1 MKRRPD
7 NMTMIRAVVL
17 GFAIVHASQAA
28 AETHAVVVGINHY
41 QNVTSLRGA
50 VADAN
55 DISSA
60 LKNAGVQDVSTFI
73 DGDATRKSVLSA
85 IDRMITVAKKDDLA
99 IIAFAGHGSSESW
112 GNVHPPGAQPGERHE
127 VFLLGNVTLPD
138 ADGKIDARLGGSG
151 AERIFGVEIALRL
164 KRLDGMGVR
173 TIFVADTCHG
183 GGLTR
188 LPFFAS
194 ASSADGTERFA
205 PGTYGYADGVDPLQP
220 EITKLPAP
228 IDTDKELHQLS
239 FLAAVDKLSRAPE
252 VEIPKGSG
260 NRRGALSY
268 AFARVIEGAALR
280 GGKTEL
286 THGDLVSYVMASV
299 KNSALDNGKG
309 QNPDLRPRENFG
321 RIAIK
326 FGTDFK
332 SGPAP
337 ITTDK
342 VVSRVKVYT
351 ETGKPV
357 DAVDRPERGFAIQPV
372 TSRAEADLIYD
383 SANGNVL
390 SSGGDLISMPPPP
403 ADLEGVVEREVAI
416 RRLVELAK
424 TRQRPLELNQGDK
437 RYIAGSLLVL
447 DARRLNA
454 PSEGPEYYALIIIS
468 GNGKVQ
474 FQYPL
479 DKDPKILP
487 TDHPLGEMRAKEPFG
502 ADYAVF
508 ITDGKPLDAL
518 IGGLRQLDSSVSPNA
533 AVDLIERSLSPTMQ
547 IGLQGMY
554 TAPKTKTE

>member
-7 NMTMIRAVVL
+7 AMTMIRAVVL
-17 GFAIVHASQAA
+17 GFAVFHISQVA
-28 AETHAVVVGINHY
+28 AETHAVVVGINRY
-41 QNVTSLRGA
+41 PNVTNLRGA

-55 DISSA
+55 DISTA
-60 LKNAGVQDVSTFI
+60 LKRAGVQDVSTFI

-85 IDRMITVAKKDDLA
+85 IDRMIAVAKKDDLA
-99 IIAFAGHGSSESW
+99 IIAFAGHGTSETW

-127 VFLLGNVTLPD
+127 VFLLGKVTLPD
-138 ADGKIDARLGGSG
+138 ADGKIDPGLGGSG
-151 AERIFGVEIALRL
+151 AERIFGGEMALRL

-188 LPFFAS
+188 RPFLADAS
-194 ASSADGTERFA
+194 PADDTERFA
-205 PGTYGYADGVDPLQP
+205 PGTYAYADGVDPLLP
-220 EITKLPAP
+220 EITKLPAA

-239 FLAAVDKLSRAPE
+239 FLAAADKLSRTPE

-286 THGDLVSYVMASV
+286 THGDLLSYVMASV

-326 FGTDFK
+326 FGTDLK
-332 SGPAP
+332 SGAT
-337 ITTDK
+337 TTDR
-342 VVSRVKVYT
+342 VVGRIKVYA
-351 ETGKPV
+351 ENGKPV

-372 TSRAEADLIYD
+372 MSRAGADLIY

-390 SSGGDLISMPPPP
+390 SRGGDLISMPPPP
-403 ADLEGVVEREVAI
+403 ADIEGVAEREVAI

-437 RYIAGSLLVL
+437 RSVAGSILVL
-447 DARRLNA
+447 DARRPNGQ
-454 PSEGPEYYALIIIS
+454 SEGPEYYALIIIS

-479 DKDPKILP
+479 DRDPKILP
-487 TDHPLGEMRAKEPFG
+487 TDRPLGEMRAKEPFG

-508 ITDGKPLDAL
+508 IVDRKPLDAL
-518 IGGLRQLDSSVSPNA
+518 IGGLRQLDRSISPNA
-533 AVDLIERSLSPTMQ
+533 AVDLIERSLSPTTQ

-554 TAPKTKTE
+554 TAPKTE